1 MATLMFELDALS
13 MIEKPIVGHRAPRQ
27 KTARVILGQEI
38 ELSRG
43 SMSHMTQ
50 KLLAEKVQALLP
62 EASARV
68 KLTAQVISDLELGY
82 SGALGLTV
90 KQLRAIAHVLDRAFV
105 IEQENIERPISID
118 GNTTLEMLFR
128 KGVRLSLGDP
138 YTD

>member
-1 MATLMFELDALS
+1 
-13 MIEKPIVGHRAPRQ
+13 
-27 KTARVILGQEI
+27 
-38 ELSRG
+38 
-43 SMSHMTQ
+43 MSHMTQ

-128 KGVRLSLGDP
+128 KGVRLSLGEFSTQTNAISFLVTRRPRYLQCGRRFFLFSIAMLSMESQSPRD
-138 YTD
+138 